1 MSQYQ
6 HTKII
11 PFSQFS
17 TFQSKS
23 LQFDKNKAYMLIF
36 CVWVYYLRVE
46 NSLIYKTLGEINYW
60 FHLRYFSYV
69 TAIMKIGDRLKVI

>member
-6 HTKII
+6 RTKII

-36 CVWVYYLRVE
+36 LCMGLLFTSYE
-46 NSLIYKTLGEINYW
+46 
-60 FHLRYFSYV
+60 FSN
-69 TAIMKIGDRLKVI
+69 L